1 MSESLKPH
9 SPNLLQS
16 FGATYL
22 LNLPERTD
30 RLRNAMRELCK
41 VDTDAPAL
49 VRIYPGQRS
58 PEAHGFP
65 SPGAYGC
72 FQGHLG
78 MLRAAH
84 DAGVASAL
92 FLEDDVR
99 LLPDLTQ
106 DWPKIA
112 AALQQ
117 QPWGM
122 LHLGFDLRY
131 DDTAVRAATPDGLLV
146 ESSGPWMLAHCY
158 AVNGPALPD
167 LIAFLEA
174 LQQRAPGDP
183 AGGPMHYD
191 GALYHFS
198 QAHPEHP
205 RVRPVRPVAGQRSS
219 PSDIAGM
226 QWFDRNPLTRPVAAL
241 LRSMRDRA

>member
-1 MSESLKPH
+1 MSEPYASTAL
-9 SPNLLQS
+9 NLLRS

-30 RLRNAMRELCK
+30 RLRNAMRELCALNPEA
-41 VDTDAPAL
+41 TQL
-49 VRIYPGQRS
+49 VRVQAGLRS
-58 PEAHGFP
+58 SAAHGFP
-65 SPGAYGC
+65 SAGAYGC

-78 MLRAAH
+78 MLRAAR

-99 LLPDLTQ
+99 FLPNLQQ
-106 DWPKIA
+106 DWPGVA
-112 AALQQ
+112 TALQQ

-131 DDTAVRAATPDGLLV
+131 DDTAVIPAGDGALV
-146 ESSGPWMLAHCY
+146 QSSGPWMLAHCY
-158 AVNGPALPD
+158 VVSGPALPD
-167 LIAFLEA
+167 LITFLES

-219 PSDIAGM
+219 PSDIAGV

-241 LRSMRDRA
+241 LRSVRERR